1 MVHRAVYWPYI
12 VKLNEKMTSRL
23 NAEML

>member
-1 MVHRAVYWPYI
+1 MVHRAVYRPYI

-23 NAEML
+23 SAEML